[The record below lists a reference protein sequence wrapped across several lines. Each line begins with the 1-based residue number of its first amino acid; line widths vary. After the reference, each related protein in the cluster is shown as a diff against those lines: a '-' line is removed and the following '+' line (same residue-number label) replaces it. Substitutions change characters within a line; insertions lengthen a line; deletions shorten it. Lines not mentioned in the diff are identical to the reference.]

1 MHGRD
6 FALGFA
12 SATAVLLLIGF
23 LFLPA
28 YNAQVITSP
37 GAEPEFI
44 SLISSARESILIENY
59 IITSDEVVDALEN
72 ASARGVDVRIILEK
86 RVSGGTNMEAYD
98 ELSAAGIRVQ
108 WAPFSFKLVHSKLI
122 IIDGQIAVVGS
133 HNLSNS
139 ALTDNREISVLLQGG
154 IVSELVKLF
163 ERDWESPG
171 Y

>member
-1 MHGRD
+1 MHGKD

-12 SATAVLLLIGF
+12 SAAAVLLLIGF

-44 SLISSARESILIENY
+44 SLINGARESILIENY
-59 IITSDEVVDALEN
+59 IITSDEVIDALEN
-72 ASARGVDVRIILEK
+72 ASARGVGVRIILEK
-86 RVSGGTNMEAYD
+86 RVSGGTNMESYD
-98 ELSAAGIRVQ
+98 ELSASGAQVR

>member
-12 SATAVLLLIGF
+12 SATAILLILGF
-23 LFLPA
+23 LLLPA
-28 YNAQVITSP
+28 YNAEIITSP
-37 GAEPEFI
+37 NAEPEFI
-44 SLISSARESILIENY
+44 SLINGARESILIENY
-59 IITSDEVVDALEN
+59 IITSDEVIDALAN

-86 RVSGGTNMEAYD
+86 RVSGGTNMEAHD
-98 ELSAAGIRVQ
+98 ALSAAGIQVQ
-108 WAPFSFKLVHSKLI
+108 WAPFSFKLVHSKLL

-139 ALTDNREISVLLQGG
+139 ALTGNREISVLLQGS